1 MMRQI
6 EQLSTLLMTTQN
18 RQGASIL
25 GSHIDAQSWEEAI
38 STICAWAN
46 KRESKYVAI
55 CNVHSVVTALQE
67 PQHKHDINVAD
78 MATNDGMPIT
88 WVLRKLGFA
97 GQQRINGPDL
107 MWKYCEKVEKSGQKV
122 FFYGSTDE
130 NLALLKARL
139 LTAFPA
145 LQIAGM
151 YSPPFRELTEAEDAE
166 VVKLLNDSGAGVVF
180 VGLGCPRQEHWMNV
194 HRGKVNAVMI
204 GVGAAFNYHAGTVKR
219 APLWMQ
225 NAGLEW
231 LHRLAADPRR
241 LWKRYLVTNSIFIV
255 AIAAQLLGLKKF

>member
-1 MMRQI
+1 MINNQ
-6 EQLSTLLMTTQN
+6 SK
-18 RQGASIL
+18 GASVL
-25 GSHIDAQSWEEAI
+25 GSHIDALSWDEAI
-38 STICAWAN
+38 SKIESWAS

-67 PQHKHDINVAD
+67 PQHKEVINSAD
-78 MATNDGMPIT
+78 MATCDGMPIT
-88 WVLRKLGFA
+88 WALRKLGFA
-97 GQQRINGPDL
+97 TQQRINGPDL

-122 FFYGSTDE
+122 YFHGSTDE

-139 LTAFPA
+139 LDAFPA

-151 YSPPFRELTEAEDAE
+151 YSPPFRALTEVEDAE
-166 VVKLLNDSGAGVVF
+166 IVKQLNDSGAGVVF
-180 VGLGCPRQEHWMNV
+180 VGLGCPRQEYWMKM
-194 HRGKVNAVMI
+194 HRGKINAVMI
-204 GVGAAFNYHAGTVKR
+204 GVGAAFNYHAGTTKR

-241 LWKRYLVTNSIFIV
+241 LWKRYLVTNTIFVV
-255 AIAAQLLGLKKF
+255 AITAQLLGIKKFQ

>member
-1 MMRQI
+1 
-6 EQLSTLLMTTQN
+6 MTNIN
-18 RQGASIL
+18 RSGASVL
-25 GSHIDAQSWEEAI
+25 GSHIDALEWHEAI
-38 STICAWAN
+38 STICHWAN
-46 KRESKYVAI
+46 MRESKYVAI

-67 PQHKHDINVAD
+67 PQHKQVINSAD
-78 MATNDGMPIT
+78 MATSDGMPIT
-88 WVLRKLGFA
+88 WMLRKLGFPR
-97 GQQRINGPDL
+97 QQRINGPDL

-139 LTAFPA
+139 LAEFPA

-166 VVKLLNDSGAGVVF
+166 VVKRLNDSGAGVVF
-180 VGLGCPRQEHWMNV
+180 VGLGCPRQELWMQQ
-194 HRGKVNAVMI
+194 HRGKIDAVMI
-204 GVGAAFNYHAGTVKR
+204 GVGAAFNYHAGTIQR

-231 LHRLAADPRR
+231 LHRLAADPKR
-241 LWKRYLVTNSIFIV
+241 LWKRYLVTNTLFIF
-255 AIAAQLLGLKKF
+255 AATAQLLGIKKF